1 MPEHPYA
8 PGKLSINTR
17 NHPKSGALMA
27 PQAPSWQTLLGMG
40 AVNAALLVVG
50 IALGWLVDSMLNT
63 DPIFTL
69 VGVALGIV
77 ADIVYTTVQFRQFLK
92 N

>member
-1 MPEHPYA
+1 
-8 PGKLSINTR
+8 
-17 NHPKSGALMA
+17 MA
-27 PQAPSWQTLLGMG
+27 PQTPSWQTLLGMG

-63 DPIFTL
+63 DPIFIL

-92 N
+92 S

>member
-1 MPEHPYA
+1 MW
-8 PGKLSINTR
+8 
-17 NHPKSGALMA
+17 ALMA
-27 PQAPSWQTLLGMG
+27 PEPPSWQTLLGMG

-50 IALGWLVDSMLNT
+50 IGLGWLVDSMLNT
-63 DPIFTL
+63 VPIFIL

-77 ADIVYTTVQFRQFLK
+77 ADIAYTTVQFRQFLK

>member
-1 MPEHPYA
+1 
-8 PGKLSINTR
+8 
-17 NHPKSGALMA
+17 MA
-27 PQAPSWQTLLGMG
+27 PSSPSWQTLLGMG

-50 IALGWLVDSMLNT
+50 MGLGWLVDTMLNT
-63 DPIFTL
+63 VPIFIL

-77 ADIVYTTVQFRQFLK
+77 ADITYTTVQFRQFLK

>member
-1 MPEHPYA
+1 
-8 PGKLSINTR
+8 
-17 NHPKSGALMA
+17 MA
-27 PQAPSWQTLLGMG
+27 PQTPSWQTLLGMG

-63 DPIFTL
+63 VPIFIL

-77 ADIVYTTVQFRQFLK
+77 ADVAYTTVRFRQFLK
-92 N
+92 S

>member
-1 MPEHPYA
+1 
-8 PGKLSINTR
+8 
-17 NHPKSGALMA
+17 MA
-27 PQAPSWQTLLGMG
+27 PRTPSWQTLLGMG
-40 AVNAALLVVG
+40 AVNACLLVVG
-50 IALGWLVDSMLNT
+50 MALGWLVDSMLNT
-63 DPIFTL
+63 VPIFIL

>member
-1 MPEHPYA
+1 
-8 PGKLSINTR
+8 
-17 NHPKSGALMA
+17 
-27 PQAPSWQTLLGMG
+27 
-40 AVNAALLVVG
+40 
-50 IALGWLVDSMLNT
+50 MLNT
-63 DPIFTL
+63 VPIFIL